1 VALGIKSRV
10 IVPSPKIGGDLASAY
25 PLGDAPDPDPE
36 ELAWSGVVGGLT
48 NAGILA
54 LETGTAFSH
63 DVRQYLTGDEAATAT
78 ITIVAVSGDDPT
90 TEGWSITGGN
100 NLAHTGA
107 TTGSGVFKLRATG
120 VGSTDD
126 SANISWSCTND
137 GSQPN
142 TGYDWPAGD
151 EPTNSLA
158 TLTAV
163 PTFHNISLYW
173 PEQSG
178 KQPTDVENNPE
189 EFAALVRYRVFGTSE
204 WKQAHYMWWDN
215 REQGSGALKVPFNAK
230 EYRSSI
236 VEVASNTKYEVQ
248 VLTPHTRKIASTIVT
263 TWNENVPDGTIT
275 VLPTSSTAQLT
286 IGPGDSGT
294 ASGYHVYEVNPAGS
308 VIDRNHAG
316 NYCIRIETG
325 AHHIKIRGLP
335 GNYLILRESDEACIG
350 IEPGVSDIWIEY
362 VDASEMGHADTV
374 NPNPDGGFFACNS
387 GGLID
392 MTTLSETANKG
403 IVRLI
408 IQDNKIHDPA
418 HDSNSWGQDAR
429 LASDC
434 GPDEKHPA
442 GVTPIF
448 LSNPGGQIVIRRNE
462 VYSNFGKMF
471 DDGIGG
477 ARNFSFNGNLGRDSD
492 VYENIVSYCWD
503 NSIECE
509 GANMNV
515 RIYRNYTE
523 YGLAMMSQGCVS
535 MGPCY
540 VFRNVTTRGIHSPTS
555 TSAEGQWYK
564 SYGKTT
570 LGSNGDPTLMTYGG
584 GRFYLYHNTVY
595 KSATAEIGNG
605 SVRAPFNGDQL
616 GLTSGISRNNII
628 HSNAAIGSFYIDVIN
643 GEYVRQRDATD
654 GVTTPGCSYRYD
666 LVGAGKSAWTQVEG
680 STCIIADP
688 VYVTS
693 PTDKATLGT
702 YALQIGSPG
711 LDAGVVIPGFNNG
724 GTLAPSYNGTAP
736 DMGAQERGHT
746 PLRFGP
752 L

>member
-1 VALGIKSRV
+1 
-10 IVPSPKIGGDLASAY
+10 
-25 PLGDAPDPDPE
+25 
-36 ELAWSGVVGGLT
+36 
-48 NAGILA
+48 
-54 LETGTAFSH
+54 
-63 DVRQYLTGDEAATAT
+63 
-78 ITIVAVSGDDPT
+78 
-90 TEGWSITGGN
+90 
-100 NLAHTGA
+100 
-107 TTGSGVFKLRATG
+107 
-120 VGSTDD
+120 
-126 SANISWSCTND
+126 
-137 GSQPN
+137 
-142 TGYDWPAGD
+142 
-151 EPTNSLA
+151 
-158 TLTAV
+158 
-163 PTFHNISLYW
+163 
-173 PEQSG
+173 
-178 KQPTDVENNPE
+178 
-189 EFAALVRYRVFGTSE
+189 
-204 WKQAHYMWWDN
+204 
-215 REQGSGALKVPFNAK
+215 
-230 EYRSSI
+230 
-236 VEVASNTKYEVQ
+236 
-248 VLTPHTRKIASTIVT
+248 
-263 TWNENVPDGTIT
+263 
-275 VLPTSSTAQLT
+275 
-286 IGPGDSGT
+286 
-294 ASGYHVYEVNPAGS
+294 
-308 VIDRNHAG
+308 
-316 NYCIRIETG
+316 
-325 AHHIKIRGLP
+325 
-335 GNYLILRESDEACIG
+335 
-350 IEPGVSDIWIEY
+350 
-362 VDASEMGHADTV
+362 
-374 NPNPDGGFFACNS
+374 
-387 GGLID
+387 

-448 LSNPGGQIVIRRNE
+448 LNNPGGQIVIRRNH